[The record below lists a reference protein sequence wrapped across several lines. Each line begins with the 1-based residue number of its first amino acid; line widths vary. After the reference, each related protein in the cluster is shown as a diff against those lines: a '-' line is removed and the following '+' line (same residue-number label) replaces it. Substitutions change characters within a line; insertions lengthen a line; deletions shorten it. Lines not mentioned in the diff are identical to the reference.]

1 MATLITIV
9 VVICILI
16 PGAVTLS
23 HHSYGQ
29 GSGLI
34 FLINI
39 GCNGTEFSLLECSH
53 SISHFCDRSTA
64 IAVECST
71 RTIIKINYTT
81 FKLIHNIEY
90 TIQKFSA
97 MMVM

>member
-1 MATLITIV
+1 MATSIIIIV
-9 VVICILI
+9 VVICTLI

-23 HHSYGQ
+23 RHSYGQ

-39 GCNGTEFSLLECSH
+39 GCNGNESSLLECSH
-53 SISHFCDRSTA
+53 GISHFCGLSTA
-64 IAVECST
+64 IAIECST

-81 FKLIHNIEY
+81 FKLTHIILNTQYRI
-90 TIQKFSA
+90 FLP
-97 MMVM
+97 